1 MNINITYTTQA
12 QTASSTVF
20 IVGKVDLQL
29 DTLLAH
35 VVLSVLCMVTL
46 YLLVALIVHYHR
58 SANTCTVISVLHVCT
73 ALFGLMGM
81 LLQQVSLT
89 LATESN
95 VFCHYFSI
103 VFVAFYFLGILS
115 TFTLF
120 WFRQKFLYATSSLRP
135 YNGKWWRC
143 VSTFIIVGIYGF
155 MLPMSVVISQTF
167 DFQSTKYGCR
177 LISTVGYG
185 IMILLVLVTS
195 TVFFQ
200 LALLLLMIY
209 PLKKVNP
216 SNNSAMKSTKMLIR
230 RLIVCTAVAIASE
243 LVGGAVAAVCLVL
256 ASNSSWFLVAHM
268 DILANVFAIT
278 GSFVNWKKKL
288 FPFGKIRNRN

>member
-20 IVGKVDLQL
+20 MSDKVDLQL

-35 VVLSVLCMVTL
+35 VILSVFCVVTL

-81 LLQQVSLT
+81 LLEQVSLT
-89 LATESN
+89 LATKGN
-95 VFCHYFSI
+95 VICQSLTT

-120 WFRQKFLYATSSLRP
+120 WFRQKFLYSTSSLRP

-155 MLPMSVVISQTF
+155 MLPVSVVICHRLSISKPQNTDVDLSQPW
-167 DFQSTKYGCR
+167 D
-177 LISTVGYG
+177 
-185 IMILLVLVTS
+185 M
-195 TVFFQ
+195 
-200 LALLLLMIY
+200 
-209 PLKKVNP
+209 
-216 SNNSAMKSTKMLIR
+216 
-230 RLIVCTAVAIASE
+230 E
-243 LVGGAVAAVCLVL
+243 
-256 ASNSSWFLVAHM
+256 
-268 DILANVFAIT
+268 
-278 GSFVNWKKKL
+278 
-288 FPFGKIRNRN
+288 